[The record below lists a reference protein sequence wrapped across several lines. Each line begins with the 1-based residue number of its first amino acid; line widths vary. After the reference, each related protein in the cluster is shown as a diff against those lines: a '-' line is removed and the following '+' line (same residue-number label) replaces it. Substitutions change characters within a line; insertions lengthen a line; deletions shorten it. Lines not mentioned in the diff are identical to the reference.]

1 MPESLQELTAYM
13 RKNYHILQLVAICI
27 SDYAPSQ
34 DIATAFQSMSLNR
47 APSHAGEEMLF
58 GDVDTPVAED
68 MEDEDIDQNDDTD
81 EDDFDDTDN

>member
-1 MPESLQELTAYM
+1 
-13 RKNYHILQLVAICI
+13 
-27 SDYAPSQ
+27 
-34 DIATAFQSMSLNR
+34 MSLNR

-58 GDVDTPVAED
+58 GDVEAPVAED